1 MISTLHIKNIGI
13 IDDICI
19 DFSSG
24 FNVLTGETGSGK
36 TLIIDSLDIIS
47 GGRFSKEMIR
57 NGENYSFVEACI
69 YLPNHKDSID
79 GNIIVSRE
87 IYLNGRNNC
96 KINGR
101 LVTVTELKCFMKNI
115 INIHGQHDNQNIMDI
130 SYHINYL
137 DAFIGEE
144 IKFIKIKY
152 QNLLE
157 EFNEI
162 KNELRKN
169 YGDEKEKQRKID
181 LLKYQINEIEI
192 ANLKIDEEKELEEKR
207 KILMNSEKIMQN
219 LNIIDEALDTK
230 VIDGLNVAI
239 KSLEKIENYN
249 PNFEE
254 KLNILRNS
262 YYDIQEIAIEI
273 CSNKSNIE
281 YDEQSIEE
289 IETRLDLINSL
300 RRKYGNTIEEILQY
314 KEETEEEINKILNM
328 EEYINNLKEKQENT
342 EKQMIDLCIKMNEL
356 RNKYGEILSNKINN
370 ELKDLDMKNARFKIK
385 IDIKKGE
392 YNKQGYNYV
401 EFYISTN
408 IGEDYKQLT
417 KIASGG
423 ELSRIML
430 AIKSVLVDIDDVDI
444 MIFDE
449 IDTGISG
456 LAAKAVSQKMSRIS
470 KKHQILVITHLPIIA
485 AVADDNFY
493 ISKEVNNNKTRTN
506 VKKLKGEEI
515 IEELARMSTGEITKI
530 SIQNA
535 KELRNSKI
543 NEIKTA

>member
-144 IKFIKIKY
+144 INFIKIKY

>member
-169 YGDEKEKQRKID
+169 YGDEKENQRKID
-181 LLKYQINEIEI
+181 LLKYQINEIEM

-370 ELKDLDMKNARFKIK
+370 ELKDLDMKNAKFKIK

-392 YNKQGYNYV
+392 YNKQGYNFV

-417 KIASGG
+417 KI
-423 ELSRIML
+423 
-430 AIKSVLVDIDDVDI
+430 KC
-444 MIFDE
+444 
-449 IDTGISG
+449 
-456 LAAKAVSQKMSRIS
+456 
-470 KKHQILVITHLPIIA
+470 
-485 AVADDNFY
+485 DN
-493 ISKEVNNNKTRTN
+493 
-506 VKKLKGEEI
+506 LKG
-515 IEELARMSTGEITKI
+515 GY
-530 SIQNA
+530 
-535 KELRNSKI
+535 
-543 NEIKTA
+543 